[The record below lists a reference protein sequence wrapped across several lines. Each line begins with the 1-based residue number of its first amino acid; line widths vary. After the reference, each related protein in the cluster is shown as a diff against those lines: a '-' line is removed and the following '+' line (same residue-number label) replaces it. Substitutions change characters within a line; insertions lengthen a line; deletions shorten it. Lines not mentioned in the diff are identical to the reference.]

1 MLPYPHSDVNRK
13 LTKFTKIFFLKAFML
28 LQKITDRLSAFFA
41 GSRSLFIVKHIEQG
55 ATRGVGRVAQGSPL
69 HKIAY
74 FMGFFY
80 SATHCFKA
88 VESRLSISFL
98 VCSHSLG

>member
-55 ATRGVGRVAQGSPL
+55 ATRGRPYT
-69 HKIAY
+69 K
-74 FMGFFY
+74 
-80 SATHCFKA
+80 
-88 VESRLSISFL
+88 
-98 VCSHSLG
+98 